1 MADVVRVL
9 FGAADNETWRYI
21 LTEVRLPQAVAALLC
36 GVALSVS
43 GLLLQTCFHNA
54 LAGPDVFGISS
65 GASLGVAVVTLL
77 FGGTVATFS
86 GYLAVIIAAFAGA
99 VGVTLLLLF
108 FSARVTSH
116 VLLLIVGLMVG
127 YVASS
132 IVTLLN
138 SIAATESVRAFVFWG
153 MASFSNIGLG
163 QLPLFS
169 AVVLLCLLVT
179 FFMAKPLDALLLG
192 DVYAASLGVRPHQ
205 IRRVALLITGLL
217 TAMTVAFCG
226 PISFIGLAVPHVAR
240 LLLRSSVHRH
250 LLPVTVL
257 GGAVVALA
265 CNILCALPFAL
276 PLNAITPLL
285 GAPVIIY
292 VVVRKGVG

>member
-36 GVALSVS
+36 GAALSVS

-169 AVVLLCLLVT
+169 AVVLLCLLGT